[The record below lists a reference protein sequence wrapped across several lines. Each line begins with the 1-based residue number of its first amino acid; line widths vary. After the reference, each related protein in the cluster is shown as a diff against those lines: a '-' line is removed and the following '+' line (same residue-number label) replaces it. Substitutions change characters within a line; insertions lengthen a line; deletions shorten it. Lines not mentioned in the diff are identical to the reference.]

1 MGHKLGQSMKQELS
15 TYKGLYDWLV
25 MFDMASHID
34 KPFRK
39 RAWERALEDPSMGK
53 IYSFYHCLGLTE
65 PKVLWS
71 DINACKR

>member
-1 MGHKLGQSMKQELS
+1 MDELVS
-15 TYKGLYDWLV
+15 YSQLYDWLI
-25 MFDMASHID
+25 MFDITPYMSSQF
-34 KPFRK
+34 KV

-71 DINACKR
+71 DINVCKR